1 MPYIKLTKC
10 KQCPHMIPRR
20 NGFIDYYECHYIG
33 RPVNPEVKNANCN
46 LDSFEIAR
54 IEEYLNRG
62 IK

>member
-1 MPYIKLTKC
+1 
-10 KQCPHMIPRR
+10 MIPHR